1 MECKNC
7 GGSYRLR
14 ELRCPYCGAEN
25 FAGRMLLMKRT
36 ETIRQI
42 EEEKKAAR
50 KAYIPYVL
58 SKLVNRLILLFV
70 VGIVVVVLLLLNFV
84 PGVKRDRNGK
94 LLEPAAV
101 KLYEAGDYMG
111 LHEYM
116 SQKDLYQQMPE
127 YFAQAA
133 LLAYDYNEFIT
144 HRMNYLS
151 SDPADWDTRYVAL
164 VRSNAMDIYVHRVG
178 VYSGEFPENKE
189 QYETYRRY
197 ILAFWKGT
205 MLCTDE
211 EVAWLCDEESW
222 WHSAQL
228 NELCEKLKERRIR
241 EDAGQKS

>member
-36 ETIRQI
+36 ETIRQT
-42 EEEKKAAR
+42 EAEKKAAR
-50 KAYIPYVL
+50 KAYVPYVL
-58 SKLVNRLILLFV
+58 SKLVNRLILLTAAAV
-70 VGIVVVVLLLLNFV
+70 IVIILLLLNIV
-84 PGVKRDRNGK
+84 PGVRRDKDGK
-94 LLEPAAV
+94 VLEPAAV
-101 KLYEAGDYMG
+101 KLFEAGDYRG

-116 SQKDLYQQMPE
+116 SQKDLYTQMPE

-151 SDPADWDTRYVAL
+151 SDPADWDTHYAAL
-164 VRSNAMDIYVHRVG
+164 VMSNAMDIYTHRVG
-178 VYSGEFPENKE
+178 VYSAEFPENKE

-211 EVAWLCDEESW
+211 EVEWLCDEESR
-222 WHSAQL
+222 WHSARL

-241 EDAGQKS
+241 EDADRKS